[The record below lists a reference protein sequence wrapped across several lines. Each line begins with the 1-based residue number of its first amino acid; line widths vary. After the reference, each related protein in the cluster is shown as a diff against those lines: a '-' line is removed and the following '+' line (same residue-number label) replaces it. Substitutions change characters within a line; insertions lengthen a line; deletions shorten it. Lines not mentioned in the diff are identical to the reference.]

1 MARTLEDIARE
12 LIATVDADAG
22 YLLGVQW
29 LVKRYGQLATRTK
42 LRHLRQVGQLS
53 VPAPVS
59 AGTITATRGS
69 QVITGDATATAAWSN
84 ELVGWHIRPRTN
96 WYEIVGYQVVGG
108 VGQLRLLN
116 TYEEDTS
123 TDGTYYAV
131 LRWVPV
137 DPEAAYLGNDF
148 VFARRFTPPLK
159 LRDYSILDATA
170 PSRPLIS
177 GGPGMVVE
185 APTRADGVKRV
196 ELYPYSSTSENY
208 FYLYWRQV
216 ADLTADDVLPS
227 TVPAW
232 ALIEGASIDLYRYKM
247 AQAITAKNNEA
258 AAFWRNE
265 MRTQETKWERYLIDM
280 IGADRGQDDTS
291 FLLQTAGF
299 AGMPGDITTARQ
311 HIVAGWNW
319 QP

>member
-1 MARTLEDIARE
+1 VARTLEDVARE

-22 YLLGVQW
+22 YTLGVQW

-53 VPAPVS
+53 VPAPVN
-59 AGTITATRGS
+59 AGTATITRSTDT
-69 QVITGDATATAAWSN
+69 VILDATATAAWSN
-84 ELVGWHIRPRTN
+84 DQVGWHIRLRTN
-96 WYEIVGYQVVGG
+96 WYEVVGYQVVAG
-108 VGQLRLLN
+108 VGQVTLLN
-116 TYEEDTS
+116 TYEEDDVA
-123 TDGTYYAV
+123 DGSYHVV

-137 DPEAAYLGNDF
+137 DSAAAYLGNDF
-148 VFARRFTPPLK
+148 VFARRFVPPLK
-159 LRDYSILDATA
+159 LRDYSILDAAA
-170 PSRPLIS
+170 PSRPMIS

-196 ELYPYSSTSENY
+196 EFYPYSSTSENY

-216 ADLTADDVLPS
+216 ADLTADDVLPA

-247 AQAITAKNNEA
+247 AQAITAKNNEG

-265 MRTQETKWERYLIDM
+265 MRTQETKWERYLVDM

-291 FLLQTAGF
+291 FLLQTAGY